1 MNKVN
6 NINHLRQLIDS
17 GVNDFFI
24 SNGIF
29 KSSKYITEGSRKE
42 FYVLHLIDDTEEE
55 LFEEELKNN
64 SIGRS
69 INNGTF
75 YYEEY

>member
-6 NINHLRQLIDS
+6 SINHLRQLIDS

-24 SNGIF
+24 SNGLF
-29 KSSKYITEGSRKE
+29 RSSKYITKGSRKE

-55 LFEEELKNN
+55 LFEEDLAVSN
-64 SIGRS
+64 IGQA
-69 INNGTF
+69 INNKCFF
-75 YYEEY
+75 YE